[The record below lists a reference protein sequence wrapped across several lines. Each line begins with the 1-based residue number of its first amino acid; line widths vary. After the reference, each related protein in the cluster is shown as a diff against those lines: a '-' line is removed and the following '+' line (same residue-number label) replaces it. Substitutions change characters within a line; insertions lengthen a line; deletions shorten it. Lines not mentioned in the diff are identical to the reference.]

1 MAEQYEM
8 VWRSGSDFFSRT
20 RDTDTN
26 KVSITKIDPE
36 WEFYERTKDGTHLS
50 LLDKSVQLQ
59 PRMFNDQKSMKEY
72 TGMMDTL
79 GREVYGGQRPEY
91 HHIRKHFWN
100 NNLVSKMRIWFF
112 DIEVIEE
119 GDYVFPD
126 AQIAAKPVTQ
136 IQIYDSYTDKII
148 ILSLDAMKEP
158 EKFKKWGDQLV
169 FKHHE
174 SEKSLFK
181 DFFKL
186 LDALKPTVITA
197 WGGNNFD
204 FPYITHRA
212 MQIDGIN
219 HRKLSPINKVS
230 EMRSMGNDK
239 NYKWEG
245 LYLIDMMEAYKKFT
259 FAPQTSY
266 SLDNISKVELGIG
279 EGKVD
284 YGEFDNIV
292 DFHDNDIDK
301 FLEYSIMD
309 VVSLKKLEDKI
320 KLISLMQILSVMMG
334 CNMVDSLGTVNPWT
348 QYLTNLGYQKNLVMP
363 YNKHGHLDKTI
374 VGGYVRDP
382 AKGKHEWLA
391 SIDVNS
397 MYPLLGMRAFNMS
410 PETYIEEYKMPD
422 EMLAL
427 RKLMHCHEN
436 EDEYLNPSI
445 IEEIKTVC
453 HKYDVAYGM
462 NAFFMRD
469 EEGIIPERVA
479 DIYSTRKEAKR
490 RMLMYKAFKAK
501 LKAV

>member
-1 MAEQYEM
+1 M
-8 VWRSGSDFFSRT
+8 
-20 RDTDTN
+20 
-26 KVSITKIDPE
+26 
-36 WEFYERTKDGTHLS
+36 
-50 LLDKSVQLQ
+50 
-59 PRMFNDQKSMKEY
+59 
-72 TGMMDTL
+72 
-79 GREVYGGQRPEY
+79 
-91 HHIRKHFWN
+91 
-100 NNLVSKMRIWFF
+100 
-112 DIEVIEE
+112 
-119 GDYVFPD
+119 
-126 AQIAAKPVTQ
+126 
-136 IQIYDSYTDKII
+136 KII
-148 ILSLDAMKEP
+148 
-158 EKFKKWGDQLV
+158 
-169 FKHHE
+169 
-174 SEKSLFK
+174 
-181 DFFKL
+181 
-186 LDALKPTVITA
+186 
-197 WGGNNFD
+197 
-204 FPYITHRA
+204 
-212 MQIDGIN
+212 
-219 HRKLSPINKVS
+219 
-230 EMRSMGNDK
+230 
-239 NYKWEG
+239 
-245 LYLIDMMEAYKKFT
+245 KKFT